1 MVELSRYK
9 DRPMMVIK
17 NEILEAG
24 FLYEDGGKL
33 VSLKD
38 VRDGQEFLAQA
49 TGEEYLALDYDGD
62 YVSSECSGFDDMF
75 PTIDPYT
82 PESGPFAG
90 KTYPD
95 HGEVCRVPMEI
106 ALHRNAFT
114 LSFRSDEFRYTYQKD
129 VSLLNDGSLEIVY
142 HIRNTGTDPF
152 PALWAGH
159 CMCQGVD
166 GAQVFTSYGPKT
178 PRVVMFG
185 PDDEDPNTLPT
196 ESLTGYKPGEG
207 WTYKFYYLEKMPEGR
222 FGIRYPDGKKLC
234 MQVDFQKVPYLGVW
248 FNNGAFKDMYNIALE
263 PCTAPYDAPDR
274 AEEHGYET
282 LIQPGQTVTFV
293 LKISIQKD

>member
-1 MVELSRYK
+1 MIELSRYK

-17 NEILEAG
+17 NEILAAG

-38 VRDGQEFLAQA
+38 VRDGQEFLAQVD
-49 TGEEYLALDYDGD
+49 GEEYSVLEYDGD
-62 YVSSECSGFDDMF
+62 YVSAECSGFDDMF

-82 PESGPFAG
+82 PPDGPFEG

-106 ALHRNAFT
+106 ALQRNAFT
-114 LSFRSDEFRYTYQKD
+114 LSYRSDEFNYTYQKEI
-129 VSLLNDGSLEIVY
+129 SLLNDGSLEIAY
-142 HIRNTGTDPF
+142 HIRNTGTEPF
-152 PALWAGH
+152 AALWAGH

-166 GAQVFTSYGPKT
+166 GARVFTSYGART
-178 PRVVMFG
+178 PRVLMFG
-185 PDDEDPNTLPT
+185 PEDEDPNALPT
-196 ESLTGYKPGEG
+196 DRLTGYVPGEG
-207 WTYKFYYLEKMPEGR
+207 YTYKFYYLEKMPEGR
-222 FGIRYPDGKKLC
+222 FGIRYPDGKMLS
-234 MQVDFQKVPYLGVW
+234 MQVDAQRVPYLGVW

-274 AEEHGYET
+274 AEEHGYGAEI
-282 LIQPGQTVTFV
+282 LPGKVLTFA
-293 LKISIQKD
+293 LKISIRRD